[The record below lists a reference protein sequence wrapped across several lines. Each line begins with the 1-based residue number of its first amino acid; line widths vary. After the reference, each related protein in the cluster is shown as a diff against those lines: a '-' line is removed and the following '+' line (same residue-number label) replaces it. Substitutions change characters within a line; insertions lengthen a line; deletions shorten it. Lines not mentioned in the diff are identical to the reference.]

1 MQNIKK
7 YLTIIIV
14 LIILIIPIVFGFYNQ
29 YLICNVLNY
38 YEILTI
44 IAGFLILLLFGKLIE
59 LYAYDEK
66 SIQMMKQ
73 HDVIDTLIENKNK
86 SVLLVVC
93 FFLLTMVMEEL
104 IFRYY
109 VIGFLLLQLQLE
121 VFWGLFISSVIFSL
135 YHIHTWF
142 SYKNIRI
149 SIIYIGY
156 SFFMGLF
163 LGYILLTVGI
173 FLCILVHCSL
183 AFMMYFSIY
192 KKHFKL
198 KLRENKK
205 KS

>member
-1 MQNIKK
+1 MLNLKK
-7 YLTIIIV
+7 YLTIIIFD
-14 LIILIIPIVFGFYNQ
+14 IILIIPIVFGLYNEYLCHNEFS
-29 YLICNVLNY
+29 YLI
-38 YEILTI
+38 ILI
-44 IAGFLILLLFGKLIE
+44 IIVGFLILLLFGKLIE

-86 SVLLVVC
+86 SVLLI
-93 FFLLTMVMEEL
+93 FFPLTMVMEEL

-109 VIGFLLLQLQLE
+109 VVGFLLIQLQLE
-121 VFWGLFISSVIFSL
+121 VFWGIFISSVIFSL

-173 FLCILVHCSL
+173 FPCILIHCSL

-198 KLRENKK
+198 K
-205 KS
+205 

>member
-14 LIILIIPIVFGFYNQ
+14 VIILIIPIVFGFYNE
-29 YLICNVLNY
+29 YFTCNVLNY
-38 YEILTI
+38 YVILTI
-44 IAGFLILLLFGKLIE
+44 IVGFLILLIFGKFIE
-59 LYAYDEK
+59 IYAYDEK
-66 SIQMMKQ
+66 SIQIMKQ
-73 HDVIDTLIENKNK
+73 HDVIDSLIENKNK
-86 SVLLVVC
+86 SVLFI

-109 VIGFLLLQLQLE
+109 VIGFLLFQLRLE
-121 VFWGLFISSVIFSL
+121 VFWALLISSVIFSL

-156 SFFMGLF
+156 SFIMGLF
-163 LGYILLTVGI
+163 LGYTLLTVGI
-173 FLCILVHCSL
+173 FPCILIHSSL

-192 KKHFKL
+192 KKHFKQ
-198 KLRENKK
+198 
-205 KS
+205 

>member
-7 YLTIIIV
+7 YLTIILV
-14 LIILIIPIVFGFYNQ
+14 VIILIIPIVFGFYNENLT
-29 YLICNVLNY
+29 YHELNY
-38 YEILTI
+38 YVVLI
-44 IAGFLILLLFGKLIE
+44 IIVGFLILLLFGKLIE

-66 SIQMMKQ
+66 TIQIMKQ
-73 HDVIDTLIENKNK
+73 HDVIDALIENKNK
-86 SVLLVVC
+86 SVLLI
-93 FFLLTMVMEEL
+93 FFILTMVMEEL

-109 VIGFLLLQLQLE
+109 VIGFLLIQLQLE

-156 SFFMGLF
+156 SFFMGLL
-163 LGYILLTVGI
+163 LGYILLTVGL
-173 FLCILVHCSL
+173 FPCILIHGSL

-198 KLRENKK
+198 K
-205 KS
+205 

>member
-14 LIILIIPIVFGFYNQ
+14 LIILIIPIVFGFYNE
-29 YLICNVLNY
+29 YLTYNVLHY
-38 YEILTI
+38 YVILI
-44 IAGFLILLLFGKLIE
+44 IIVGFLILLLFGKLME
-59 LYAYDEK
+59 LYAYDDK
-66 SIQMMKQ
+66 SIQTMKQ
-73 HDVIDTLIENKNK
+73 HNVIDTLIKNKNK
-86 SVLLVVC
+86 SVLLI

-109 VIGFLLLQLQLE
+109 VIGFLLNFYSVIMAIL
-121 VFWGLFISSVIFSL
+121 ISSIIFSL

-163 LGYILLTVGI
+163 LGYILVTVGL
-173 FLCILVHCSL
+173 FPCILISWEGDWDGL
-183 AFMMYFSIY
+183 SAAMKISAGG
-192 KKHFKL
+192 
-198 KLRENKK
+198 
-205 KS
+205 

>member
-14 LIILIIPIVFGFYNQ
+14 VIILIIPIVFGFYNE
-29 YLICNVLNY
+29 YFTCNVLNY
-38 YEILTI
+38 YVILKI
-44 IAGFLILLLFGKLIE
+44 IVGFLILLIFGKFIE
-59 LYAYDEK
+59 IYAYDEK
-66 SIQMMKQ
+66 SIQIMKQ
-73 HDVIDTLIENKNK
+73 HDVIDSLIENKNK
-86 SVLLVVC
+86 SVLLI

-109 VIGFLLLQLQLE
+109 VIGFLLFQLRLE
-121 VFWGLFISSVIFSL
+121 VFWALLISSVIFSL

-163 LGYILLTVGI
+163 LGYILLTAGL
-173 FLCILVHCSL
+173 FPCILIHSSL

-192 KKHFKL
+192 KKHFKQ
-198 KLRENKK
+198 K
-205 KS
+205 

>member
-14 LIILIIPIVFGFYNQ
+14 IIILIIPIVFGFYNE
-29 YLICNVLNY
+29 YLTYNVLTY

-44 IAGFLILLLFGKLIE
+44 IVGFLILLLFGKLIE

-66 SIQMMKQ
+66 SIQIMKQ

-86 SVLLVVC
+86 SVLLVC
-93 FFLLTMVMEEL
+93 LFFLLTMVMEEL

-109 VIGFLLLQLQLE
+109 VIGFLLLQLKLE
-121 VFWGLFISSVIFSL
+121 VFWGLFISSLIFSL

-142 SYKNIRI
+142 SYKSLRI

-156 SFFMGLF
+156 SFIMGLF
-163 LGYILLTVGI
+163 LGYILLMVGI
-173 FLCILVHCSL
+173 FPCILIHSSL

-192 KKHFKL
+192 KKKFKL
-198 KLRENKK
+198 K
-205 KS
+205 

>member
-14 LIILIIPIVFGFYNQ
+14 VIILIIPIVFGFYNE
-29 YLICNVLNY
+29 YLTYNELNY
-38 YEILTI
+38 NI
-44 IAGFLILLLFGKLIE
+44 IIIIIFGFLILLLFGKLIE

-66 SIQMMKQ
+66 SIQILKQ
-73 HDVIDTLIENKNK
+73 HDVIDALVENNNI
-86 SVLLVVC
+86 SVLLI

-109 VIGFLLLQLQLE
+109 VIGFLLIQLQLE

-173 FLCILVHCSL
+173 FPCILIHSSL

-192 KKHFKL
+192 KKHFKQ
-198 KLRENKK
+198 K
-205 KS
+205 

>member
-14 LIILIIPIVFGFYNQ
+14 VIILIIPIVFGFYNE
-29 YLICNVLNY
+29 YLTYNDLNY
-38 YEILTI
+38 YVILI
-44 IAGFLILLLFGKLIE
+44 IIVGFLILLLFGKLIE
-59 LYAYDEK
+59 IYAYDEK

-73 HDVIDTLIENKNK
+73 HDVIDALIENRNK
-86 SVLLVVC
+86 SVLLVFLV
-93 FFLLTMVMEEL
+93 FLLTMVMEEL

-109 VIGFLLLQLQLE
+109 VIGFLLLQLRLE
-121 VFWGLFISSVIFSL
+121 VFWALLISSVIFSL

-163 LGYILLTVGI
+163 LGFTLLMVGI
-173 FLCILVHCSL
+173 FPCILIHSSL
-183 AFMMYFSIY
+183 AYMMYYSIY
-192 KKHFKL
+192 RKHFKQ
-198 KLRENKK
+198 K
-205 KS
+205 

>member
-7 YLTIIIV
+7 NLTIIIIV
-14 LIILIIPIVFGFYNQ
+14 IILIIPIVFGFYNE
-29 YLICNVLNY
+29 YLTYNELNY
-38 YEILTI
+38 YVILTI
-44 IAGFLILLLFGKLIE
+44 IVGFLILLLFGKLIE

-66 SIQMMKQ
+66 SIQILKQ

-86 SVLLVVC
+86 SVLLI
-93 FFLLTMVMEEL
+93 FFPLTMVMEEL

-109 VIGFLLLQLQLE
+109 VIGFLYIQLQLE
-121 VFWGLFISSVIFSL
+121 VFAGLFISSIIFSL

-163 LGYILLTVGI
+163 LGYILLTVGV
-173 FLCILVHCSL
+173 FPCILIHSSL
-183 AFMMYFSIY
+183 AFIMYFSIY
-192 KKHFKL
+192 NRYFKL
-198 KLRENKK
+198 K
-205 KS
+205 

>member
-7 YLTIIIV
+7 YLTITIIV
-14 LIILIIPIVFGFYNQ
+14 IILIIPIMFGFYNE
-29 YLICNVLNY
+29 YLTYNVLIY

-44 IAGFLILLLFGKLIE
+44 IVGFLILLLFGKLIE

-86 SVLLVVC
+86 SVLLI
-93 FFLLTMVMEEL
+93 FFPLTMVMEEL

-109 VIGFLLLQLQLE
+109 VVGFLLIQLQLE
-121 VFWGLFISSVIFSL
+121 VFWGIFISSVIFSL

-173 FLCILVHCSL
+173 FPCILIHCSL

-198 KLRENKK
+198 K
-205 KS
+205 

>member
-14 LIILIIPIVFGFYNQ
+14 VIILIIPIVFGFYNE
-29 YLICNVLNY
+29 YFTCNVLNY
-38 YEILTI
+38 YVILTI
-44 IAGFLILLLFGKLIE
+44 IVGFLILLIFGKFIE
-59 LYAYDEK
+59 IYAYDEK
-66 SIQMMKQ
+66 SIQIMKQ
-73 HDVIDTLIENKNK
+73 HDVIDSLIENKNK
-86 SVLLVVC
+86 SVLLI

-109 VIGFLLLQLQLE
+109 VIGFLLFQLRLE
-121 VFWGLFISSVIFSL
+121 VFWALLISSVIFSL

-163 LGYILLTVGI
+163 LGYILLTAGL
-173 FLCILVHCSL
+173 FPCILIHSSL

-192 KKHFKL
+192 KKHFKQ
-198 KLRENKK
+198 K
-205 KS
+205 

>member
-14 LIILIIPIVFGFYNQ
+14 VIILIIPIVFGFYNE
-29 YLICNVLNY
+29 YFTCNVLNY
-38 YEILTI
+38 YVILI
-44 IAGFLILLLFGKLIE
+44 IIVGFLILLIFGKFIE
-59 LYAYDEK
+59 IYAYDEK
-66 SIQMMKQ
+66 SIQIMKQ
-73 HDVIDTLIENKNK
+73 HDVIDSLIENKNT
-86 SVLLVVC
+86 SVLLI

-109 VIGFLLLQLQLE
+109 VISFLLFQLRLE
-121 VFWGLFISSVIFSL
+121 VFWALLISSVIFSL

-163 LGYILLTVGI
+163 LGFTLLMVGI
-173 FLCILVHCSL
+173 FPCILIHSSL
-183 AFMMYFSIY
+183 AYMMYYSIY
-192 KKHFKL
+192 RKHFKQ
-198 KLRENKK
+198 K
-205 KS
+205 

>member
-14 LIILIIPIVFGFYNQ
+14 LIILIIPIVFGFYNE
-29 YLICNVLNY
+29 YLTYNVLHY
-38 YEILTI
+38 YVILI
-44 IAGFLILLLFGKLIE
+44 IIVGFLILLLFGKLME
-59 LYAYDEK
+59 LYAYDDK
-66 SIQMMKQ
+66 SIQTMKQ
-73 HDVIDTLIENKNK
+73 HNVIDTLIKNKNK
-86 SVLLVVC
+86 SVLLI

-109 VIGFLLLQLQLE
+109 VIGFLLNFYSVIMAIL
-121 VFWGLFISSVIFSL
+121 ISSIIFSL

-163 LGYILLTVGI
+163 LGYILVTVGL
-173 FLCILVHCSL
+173 FPCILIHSSL

-192 KKHFKL
+192 KKHFKQ
-198 KLRENKK
+198 K
-205 KS
+205 